1 MWPVERTLSLSQPKS
16 CRGSAEWLVSRWL
29 QRVPGDSPRRNRE
42 LRSEFSSSNF
52 LSPSPFPIRSKS
64 FGKPSL
70 PTAIFNVP
78 GKSRRGPACV
88 SNDQARPPGNDHLP
102 GESAL
107 VAPHGTDELKL
118 SHRSV
123 APRASHT
130 GKRLVDV
137 ADIGGRGPSTSP
149 GSDGVHR
156 RQAIIMYLS
165 RARVRAVSLI
175 FRRWRRPFSAIFC
188 GWLTR
193 GVGAGPLR
201 PGHLPPEASVSRHA
215 AGAGCGSQ
223 APRTQSHRLT
233 HQPHV
238 PLAATHRAPNPAMP
252 RRPHNRL
259 SRQLSR
265 LPTGLSKSHPRQR
278 DFLIVAPFGKRF
290 DYIDSIN
297 VI

>member
-1 MWPVERTLSLSQPKS
+1 MREGA
-16 CRGSAEWLVSRWL
+16 RGRFLC
-29 QRVPGDSPRRNRE
+29 QRYPRRE
-42 LRSEFSSSNF
+42 GDACPASRS
-52 LSPSPFPIRSKS
+52 
-64 FGKPSL
+64 
-70 PTAIFNVP
+70 T
-78 GKSRRGPACV
+78 
-88 SNDQARPPGNDHLP
+88 P
-102 GESAL
+102 GEEDKERNGFCFAHFWNETSRSTASRLALAKRSRSAL
-107 VAPHGTDELKL
+107 ILC
-118 SHRSV
+118 SV
-123 APRASHT
+123 P
-130 GKRLVDV
+130 
-137 ADIGGRGPSTSP
+137 
-149 GSDGVHR
+149 
-156 RQAIIMYLS
+156 
-165 RARVRAVSLI
+165 
-175 FRRWRRPFSAIFC
+175 
-188 GWLTR
+188 
-193 GVGAGPLR
+193 
-201 PGHLPPEASVSRHA
+201 PPEASVSRHA